1 MGPRPVV
8 DSSNGHE
15 AEFTSRGYCS
25 REVVSHSEISSKDL
39 LLAKAWGSHLKETVP
54 WLSQGQFRDFCSA
67 LALAVDIEDL
77 WQLFMTDHPVSIS

>member
-15 AEFTSRGYCS
+15 AGFTSRGYCS
-25 REVVSHSEISSKDL
+25 REVVSHSEIWRGIDKINGGSSFSSKDL
-39 LLAKAWGSHLKETVP
+39 RLANTWGSHLKETVP
-54 WLSQGQFRDFCSA
+54 WLSQGQFRDFCST

-77 WQLFMTDHPVSIS
+77 